1 MEVKLVWGKKLEMR
15 DRMSFEARHKN
26 GSGRAGVP
34 GVSLVNL

>member
-1 MEVKLVWGKKLEMR
+1 MEVKLWGKKLETR
-15 DRMSFEARHKN
+15 DRMSFKAWHKN